1 MMQSTIRFTRR
12 IMTLLLAVVMLF
24 GTLMTTADAADRTN
38 VRHYDTYMCI
48 GDSIAAGFYI
58 DGQRAGYYRTRMPG
72 AYHDII
78 ANATD
83 AKLNQFG
90 WSAFRAVELRYML
103 EGVRYDLD
111 DVWLNSFRPLVND
124 QLLDQNREDY
134 LKAIRESDLI
144 TVNLG
149 SNDVLSYTMSK
160 TVMQLQS
167 SSDCELAA
175 KVKEI
180 AGKCGDIGTAF
191 VKVLGYAEK
200 AGKKAVSYF
209 KDNFTACMRGIYKLN
224 PSATVV
230 VVGVYNPMS
239 NVTLVENGNLKLA
252 PLVQPA
258 VDLLNQ
264 FLKSGCLY
272 SDWYRFAP
280 VPKTETWK
288 IHVLGGDFTSQVI
301 TKVHPTANGHSYMAD
316 QILSVLPTSD
326 GSTSSRWTPFGWLRS
341 IFG

>member
-24 GTLMTTADAADRTN
+24 GTLMTT
-38 VRHYDTYMCI
+38 
-48 GDSIAAGFYI
+48 SIAAGFYI
-58 DGQRAGYYRTRMPG
+58 DGQRAGYYRTRMEG

-78 ANATD
+78 AIATD

-103 EGVRYDLD
+103 EGVRHDLD
-111 DVWLNSFRPLVND
+111 DVWLNSFGPLVND
-124 QLLDQNREDY
+124 QLLDANREDY

-191 VKVLGYAEK
+191 VKILGYAEK
-200 AGKKAVSYF
+200 AGKLPVVLATLNPTLMKAVSYF

-224 PSATVV
+224 RKATVV

-326 GSTSSRWTPFGWLRS
+326 GSTSSSWSPFGWLRN
-341 IFG
+341 IFGR